1 MYYLGKTKEK
11 APSKVR
17 GTKPV
22 EPMMMPEEPMP
33 KWPLFV
39 GAAVA
44 AFFIYKAT
52 K

>member
-1 MYYLGKTKEK
+1 MYYLGKTPAK
-11 APSKVR
+11 PTGRVR

-22 EPMMMPEEPMP
+22 PGVAPEQSTP
-33 KWPLFV
+33 KWPLYI